1 MNIEQIIDTG
11 NNGGVLYA
19 NPNYSKS
26 KKHPSP
32 KYLKAST
39 PQEIL
44 AHDRSVADD
53 LFERRADTEVN
64 LNRLAPY
71 SDNLKRY
78 NVSTSPTIDD
88 VNQTLADAQSNWSK
102 VGNALAQ
109 SLVSQTILGTVKAV
123 PDLFDSIANGF
134 FTSDG
139 DYQNPISN
147 KLKEWQD
154 YFDQEVAPIY
164 SDPNRNDIYSGALT
178 NLGWWASNVPS
189 VMSSLTL
196 LLPAT
201 GIMKGASAIGKA
213 LKLGARSR
221 SGLKS
226 LFGINKTL
234 DNIERGVEGAQLSG
248 FQSAAARII
257 NSTREGGKLNT
268 FANVGGNA
276 VLQRMMENYQEAQGV
291 YQDVYKTAADKLN
304 NMNAQEYQAFVNKNQ
319 DMLQDV
325 DTSDKDAVAKKI
337 SKASAD
343 EDFKYNFGNL
353 TFDIIQMYG
362 LRGFWK
368 GLKDRGGAYS
378 LNQTLRNNKLAIG
391 KTEEEI
397 KAVADKVSAWTK
409 ARNKVWDRLKNEKL
423 IVAGELSEGI
433 EEAVNYIAQM
443 EGTNLGKVILDE
455 ADADK
460 SPWDDR
466 MKKYL
471 RSGGLADSAFWG
483 VMGGVVF
490 HHLGSAF
497 GKIQATIDEKNKTK
511 KDDKTGE
518 SAPSSFGL
526 SETGE
531 VKARRDNMQSW
542 LNNFNTFFDRAAK
555 IKEGINPFAG
565 PDENADIKGNTTAQE
580 IAKSRAQDELI
591 TDLTLNAAHHGNA
604 GYLREFMKSD
614 EVRDAL
620 VNKGITTKEDAT
632 QTQQEI
638 LNKMNEVTQQ
648 YNNELTRVINIADN
662 YAANR
667 KNDQVIPIE
676 YLQMIATNNVKYGQ
690 DIARQEDKLNLTQ
703 ANINAALQVKEI
715 ADKLGDTSIDD
726 LQRVA
731 AQTILANNLAELYAQ
746 RREIEESAKTDISQ
760 AVALDNINKN
770 IAAVQAQLT
779 PDYLREAIRTG
790 ITAFHDENGV
800 LKFKPNEGA
809 SKELK
814 DIMSLDLTDAEG
826 NEDTSKR
833 ADYFKR
839 LDDYAT
845 KHNII
850 GELSK
855 YSDELSIA
863 EQNKAFEDNRKKAN
877 QVLTDADE
885 FGIPGVVGKNFTDLL
900 VDKAVAEVNRDYL
913 KSKQVKNREDIASE
927 LSFLN
932 QTLDDA
938 RVKVVNQSFD
948 TVKDIAKRNKDNSDT
963 IINAIGAYYNQDFE
977 NYDNFVS
984 VLNDKDKAD
993 LKESLDALH
1002 LSGNLNYR
1010 FGEQIQEMLTKDDL
1024 FEDTKPAATQAQEEE
1039 AEQLNSATPTST
1051 EAPPTVEPL
1060 NPSLSAPQTEQ
1071 TNNLSGSS
1079 VESVTTQGNTQLSNV
1094 GTQQPAAKPSK
1105 IGKLNFT
1112 DNKFVVST
1120 GNETASDDYQL
1131 IPTQNNDEYEVHPT
1145 SNDNIASLT
1154 TNEDLFANANIA
1166 TQDNVSITSYP
1177 IVRLTG
1183 NDFEVVS
1190 QGKLGIEGS
1199 QEEENN
1205 ENTTISSTGGIEEST
1220 PTIVAPTI
1228 PVSTPAEDTTPEVEE
1243 PKIPDF
1249 MGNASDTKVIRDV
1262 ITELKTNPDLDLNS
1276 KAKSILDDYVAK
1288 GYSETE
1294 TKKQIDSAFRR
1305 IRKKQEKLM
1314 NKESTVASVY
1324 FSSFDQEERN
1334 AKSKNGKAVVFD
1346 DSYKQAVSDLLDVYA
1361 KDAELPKI
1369 NGKYYGNLM
1378 NLMDYIKSAYDDYSM
1393 ADFMFNS
1400 LSAYLNTPEGQ
1411 AKFNITDAN
1420 DVSNP
1425 VTFLNN
1431 FHKSQAERDAA
1442 LPNGTV
1448 HQVNMN
1454 LSDFGTN
1461 EYMKESYDEQV
1472 KLKNGD
1478 KLTIERVTTA
1488 KGTSRLG
1495 IKSNGKLVGS
1505 ISIPSSGERG
1515 EYVQK
1520 NDGLIYHVDKS
1531 DGSKDGALKQVLK
1544 DIARSK
1550 TPEHEKLNEI
1560 IHKAAFDKFNAEQ
1573 LVNEFKSNPI
1583 VQDMVKNNMINS
1595 DKNGPEYEVALNGL
1609 AKLWRYNYKVLSE
1622 GGVNKFTGAVVA
1634 NSIDKWFD
1642 ALRESYNETS
1652 KLDNNPNIDIIAS
1665 DVFEG
1670 ELIRSNDGTFKSD
1683 AETSQPIQLAI
1694 AKDTKFEIAAKS
1706 ANGEFIN
1713 GIGSNKFLVNVGR
1726 TYVTVPRNNGTVDI
1740 VNAYPVSWTGGT
1752 YYTKDDKQH
1761 HVETGKDFK
1770 QLQNAIVIQI
1780 KDRLASLNDG
1790 DFAEN
1795 RDNFIDFIDNLLN
1808 INKNPIFL
1816 SKELSVFR
1824 TANILGINFGN
1835 KNNQL
1840 LFYRDKNGD
1849 GIGQII
1855 SKVDGKP
1862 TYISYGSDLSA
1873 ITDRLIKGIESLNFN
1888 INFAVLKSDNNHNIP
1903 LQGIT
1908 SRTTDGKFQI
1918 TIPEYKGKNGINLTY
1933 DSFKDFIQ
1941 QNNLIRVNMAQEN
1954 GSNIRR
1960 TAINKQGANARFSF
1974 QVTNKQESRP
1984 IEDVSNTYTSKADEI
1999 KSIITSDST
2008 DKGFEVASALL
2019 LDDTSKEKLN
2029 SIKSDSSLRKLL
2041 AKDII
2046 FDEEF
2051 MSKEHAQANAVW
2063 SKTKGGKVIVGQRF
2077 LDMINSKK
2085 PGEKGRAI
2093 RTLMHENLHA
2103 YIEDMADNK
2112 RHPNAVVNL
2121 RNRMQDIYDD
2131 FAAAINQDINDLKA
2145 GNIDEI
2151 KQRRHIQDKATLE
2164 KISNWLN
2171 NVNTFTAESYA
2182 TRENPQDALEEFIV
2196 ESLTNVDLM
2205 NYLNQVDA
2213 DGGVIKGN
2221 TIWQKIL
2228 KFIGDL
2234 FGINIRP
2241 NSLRAKQMEA
2251 LGEIFKN
2258 NQEAEIKAEEKEEEV
2273 TQPNTPST
2281 GRIEEV
2287 ETQTVADDTNSIID
2301 GDDVGSANET
2311 FDIKDED
2318 VDADDEYDA
2327 DESTSEEVAFNSF
2340 NSAIESIPMSERAK
2354 FASLV
2359 SSAAISMSCR

>member
-1 MNIEQIIDTG
+1 MNTENVF
-11 NNGGVLYA
+11 NNSGVIVS
-19 NPNYSKS
+19 NPNYNPKT
-26 KKHPSP
+26 KKGRAQQPFFHTLDVSQDITSGAAN
-32 KYLKAST
+32 KFAKNADNAWVMGDTHNYQRYGVT
-39 PQEIL
+39 PNIITNL
-44 AHDRSVADD
+44 DK
-53 LFERRADTEVN
+53 ERTEN
-64 LNRLAPY
+64 
-71 SDNLKRY
+71 
-78 NVSTSPTIDD
+78 
-88 VNQTLADAQSNWSK
+88 QSNWTK
-102 VGNALAQ
+102 AGNALGQA
-109 SLVSQTILGTVKAV
+109 LVSQAILGTIKAV
-123 PDLFDSIANGF
+123 PDLFDAIANGF

-147 KLKEWQD
+147 KIKEWQD

-164 SDPNRNDIYSGALT
+164 SDPEHNDIYSGGLT
-178 NLGWWASNVPS
+178 NFGWWASNVPS

-201 GIMKGASAIGKA
+201 GIMKGAGAIGKA

-248 FQSAAARII
+248 FQSAAAKII

-291 YQDVYKTAADKLN
+291 YQDIYKDATDKLN
-304 NMNAQEYQAFVNKNQ
+304 NMNNQDYQAFVNKNQ
-319 DMLQDV
+319 ELLQDV
-325 DTSDKDAVAKKI
+325 DTSDRNAVARKI

-391 KTEEEI
+391 KTEKEI
-397 KAVADKVSAWTK
+397 KAAADKVSAWTK
-409 ARNKVWDRLKNEKL
+409 ARNKVWDRIKNEKL
-423 IVAGELSEGI
+423 IVTGELSEGL
-433 EEAVNYIAQM
+433 EEGVNYIAQM
-443 EGTNLGKVILDE
+443 EGTNLGKILLDE

-483 VMGGVVF
+483 VMGGIVF
-490 HHLGSAF
+490 HHLGSTF

-542 LNNFNTFFDRAAK
+542 LNTFNIFFDRAAK
-555 IKEGINPFAG
+555 IKEGVNPFAG
-565 PDENADIKGNTTAQE
+565 LNENSDIKGNTTAQK

-604 GYLREFMKSD
+604 GYLREFMKSN

-620 VNKGITTKEDAT
+620 VNKGIATKEDAT

-638 LNKMNEVTQQ
+638 LNKMDEVIQQ

-662 YAANR
+662 YAAHR
-667 KNDQVIPIE
+667 KDDQVIPIE

-703 ANINAALQVKEI
+703 SNINVALQVKEI

-760 AVALDNINKN
+760 AVSLDNINKN
-770 IAAVQAQLT
+770 IAAIQAQLT

-826 NEDTSKR
+826 NEDATKR
-833 ADYFKR
+833 ADYLKR
-839 LDDYAT
+839 LDEYAT

-863 EQNKAFEDNRKKAN
+863 EQNKAFEDNRRKAN

-900 VDKAVAEVNRDYL
+900 VDKAIAEVNRDYL
-913 KSKQVKNREDIASE
+913 RSKQVKNREDIASE

-938 RVKVVNQSFD
+938 RVKVVNKSFD
-948 TVKDIAKRNKDNSDT
+948 TVKDIAKRNKDNRDA
-963 IINAIGAYYNQDFE
+963 IINAVGAYYNQDFE

-984 VLNDKDKAD
+984 ILNDKDKAD

-1010 FGEQIQEMLTKDDL
+1010 FGEQIQEMLAKDDL
-1024 FEDTKPAATQAQEEE
+1024 FEDTKPAATQAQKEE
-1039 AEQLNSATPTST
+1039 AEQLNSATP
-1051 EAPPTVEPL
+1051 APT
-1060 NPSLSAPQTEQ
+1060 
-1071 TNNLSGSS
+1071 
-1079 VESVTTQGNTQLSNV
+1079 
-1094 GTQQPAAKPSK
+1094 AKPSK

-1112 DNKFVVST
+1112 NNKFVAST

-1131 IPTQNNDEYEVHPT
+1131 VPTQNNDEYEVHPT
-1145 SNDNIASLT
+1145 SNDNIATLT
-1154 TNEDLFANANIA
+1154 TSEDLFANANIA
-1166 TQDNVSITSYP
+1166 TQDNVGITSYP
-1177 IVRLTG
+1177 IIRLTG

-1190 QGKLGIEGS
+1190 QGKLGIEDVK
-1199 QEEENN
+1199 EEE
-1205 ENTTISSTGGIEEST
+1205 TLPQTSSTGGLEQTKLLESPEAAEST
-1220 PTIVAPTI
+1220 PEIEETA
-1228 PVSTPAEDTTPEVEE
+1228 PEVEE
-1243 PKIPDF
+1243 PKVPDF

-1262 ITELKTNPDLDLNS
+1262 ITELKTTPDLDLDA

-1305 IRKKQEKLM
+1305 IRKRQEKLM

-1346 DSYKQAVSDLLDVYA
+1346 DSYKKAVSDLLDVYA
-1361 KDAELPKI
+1361 KDAELPQI

-1425 VTFLNN
+1425 VAFLNN

-1454 LSDFGTN
+1454 LSDFGTD
-1461 EYMKESYDEQV
+1461 EDMKESYAEQV

-1478 KLTIERVTTA
+1478 KLTIERVTTS

-1505 ISIPSSGERG
+1505 ISIPSTGERG

-1520 NDGLIYHVDKS
+1520 NDGLIYHIDKA

-1544 DIARSK
+1544 NIARSK
-1550 TPEHEKLNEI
+1550 TPEYEKLNEI
-1560 IHKAAFDKFNAEQ
+1560 IHKVAFDNFNAEQ

-1583 VQDMVKNNMINS
+1583 VQDMVKNHMINF

-1609 AKLWRYNYKVLSE
+1609 AKLWRYNYKVLTE
-1622 GGVNKFTGAVVA
+1622 GRVNKFTGAVVA

-1642 ALRESYNETS
+1642 TLRESYNETS
-1652 KLDNNPNIDIIAS
+1652 KLDNNPNIDIVAS

-1683 AETSQPIQLAI
+1683 AETSLPIQLAI

-1706 ANGEFIN
+1706 TTGEFIN
-1713 GIGSNKFLVNVGR
+1713 GIGSNKFLVSVGR
-1726 TYVTVPRNNGTVDI
+1726 TYITVPRSNGTVDI
-1740 VNAYPVSWTGGT
+1740 VNAYPVSWTGAT
-1752 YYTKDDKQH
+1752 YYTKDDKQQ

-1770 QLQNAIVIQI
+1770 QLQNAIVTQI
-1780 KDRLASLNDG
+1780 KDRLAFLNDG

-1824 TANILGINFGN
+1824 TANVLGINFGN
-1835 KNNQL
+1835 NNNQL

-1849 GIGQII
+1849 GVGQII
-1855 SKVDGKP
+1855 NKVDGKP
-1862 TYISYGSDLSA
+1862 NYISYNSDLSA
-1873 ITDRLIKGIESLNFN
+1873 VSDRLIEGIKTLNFN

-1918 TIPEYKGKNGINLTY
+1918 TIPEYKGKNGVNLTY

-1941 QNNLIRVNMAQEN
+1941 QNNLLRVNMAQEK

-1984 IEDVSNTYTSKADEI
+1984 VEDIGDSYVSKADEI
-1999 KSIITSDST
+1999 KSIVTSDST

-2063 SKTKGGKVIVGQRF
+2063 SKTKGGKVVIGQKF

-2093 RTLMHENLHA
+2093 RTLMHENLHG
-2103 YIEDMADNK
+2103 YIEDMANDK
-2112 RHPNAVVNL
+2112 RHPNAVANL

-2151 KQRRHIQDKATLE
+2151 KRRRHIQDKATLE
-2164 KISNWLN
+2164 KISEWLN

-2205 NYLNQVDA
+2205 NYLNQVDV

-2234 FGINIRP
+2234 FDINIRP

-2258 NQEAEIKAEEKEEEV
+2258 NQEAEVKAEEKEEV
-2273 TQPNTPST
+2273 TQPTTSST
-2281 GRIEEV
+2281 GGIEEV
-2287 ETQTVADDTNSIID
+2287 ETETVADNTNSVID
-2301 GDDVGSANET
+2301 SDDVGSANEV
-2311 FDIKDED
+2311 FDINDEN

-2327 DESTSEEVAFNSF
+2327 DDESTSEEVAFNSF
-2340 NSAIESIPMSERAK
+2340 NSAIESLPMSERAK

-2359 SSAAISMSCR
+2359 SSAAISMSCK

>member
-1 MNIEQIIDTG
+1 MDTTQITSK
-11 NNGGVLYA
+11 GGYEEL
-19 NPNYSKS
+19 NPLWSKS
-26 KKHPSP
+26 KKNNQP
-32 KYLKAST
+32 KTILTTNPQKGGLVYSFYNANPDNFVFDNANKYINYGIT
-39 PQEIL
+39 PNKVTPNLDKEL
-44 AHDRSVADD
+44 A
-53 LFERRADTEVN
+53 E
-64 LNRLAPY
+64 
-71 SDNLKRY
+71 
-78 NVSTSPTIDD
+78 
-88 VNQTLADAQSNWSK
+88 AQSNFAKTFNSL
-102 VGNALAQ
+102 GQA
-109 SLVSQTILGTVKAV
+109 LVSQAILGTIKAV
-123 PDLFDSIANGF
+123 PDLFDAIANGF

-147 KLKEWQD
+147 KIKEWQD

-164 SDPNRNDIYSGALT
+164 SDPEHNDIYSGGLT
-178 NLGWWASNVPS
+178 NFGWWASNVPS

-201 GIMKGASAIGKA
+201 GIMKGAGAIGKA

-234 DNIERGVEGAQLSG
+234 DNIERGVEGAQLSS
-248 FQSAAARII
+248 FQSAAAKII

-291 YQDVYKTAADKLN
+291 YQDIYKDATDKLN
-304 NMNAQEYQAFVNKNQ
+304 SMNNQDYQAFVNKNKEL
-319 DMLQDV
+319 LQDV
-325 DTSDKDAVAKKI
+325 DTSDRNAVARKI

-397 KAVADKVSAWTK
+397 KAAADKVSAWTK

-423 IVAGELSEGI
+423 IVAGELSEGL
-433 EEAVNYIAQM
+433 EEGVNYIAQM
-443 EGTNLGKVILDE
+443 EGTNLGKVLLDE

-490 HHLGSAF
+490 HHLGSTF

-531 VKARRDNMQSW
+531 IKARRDNMQSW
-542 LNNFNTFFDRAAK
+542 LNTFNTFFDRAAK
-555 IKEGINPFAG
+555 IKEGVNPFAG
-565 PDENADIKGNTTAQE
+565 LNENSDIKGNTTAQE

-604 GYLREFMKSD
+604 GYLREFMKSN

-620 VNKGITTKEDAT
+620 VNKGIATKEDAT

-638 LNKMNEVTQQ
+638 LNKMDEVTQQ

-662 YAANR
+662 YAAHR
-667 KNDQVIPIE
+667 KDDQVIPIE

-703 ANINAALQVKEI
+703 SNINVALQVKEI

-779 PDYLREAIRTG
+779 PAYLREAIRTG

-814 DIMSLDLTDAEG
+814 DIMSLNLTDAEG
-826 NEDTSKR
+826 NEDATKR

-839 LDDYAT
+839 LDEYAT

-863 EQNKAFEDNRKKAN
+863 EQNKAFEDNRRKAN
-877 QVLTDADE
+877 QVLTAADE

-900 VDKAVAEVNRDYL
+900 VDKAIAEVNRDYL
-913 KSKQVKNREDIASE
+913 RSKQVKNREDIASE

-948 TVKDIAKRNKDNSDT
+948 TVKDIAKRNKDNRDA
-963 IINAIGAYYNQDFE
+963 IINAVGAYYNQDFE

-984 VLNDKDKAD
+984 VLNDKDKAN

-1010 FGEQIQEMLTKDDL
+1010 FGEQIQEMLAKDDL

-1039 AEQLNSATPTST
+1039 AEQLNSTTPTST
-1051 EAPPTVEPL
+1051 ETSPTVEPI
-1060 NPSLSAPQTEQ
+1060 NSSLSAPQIGQ
-1071 TNNLSGSS
+1071 TNNSSGSS
-1079 VESVTTQGNTQLSNV
+1079 LESVTAQGNTQLSNV
-1094 GTQQPAAKPSK
+1094 GTQQSAVKPSK

-1112 DNKFVVST
+1112 NNKFVAST

-1131 IPTQNNDEYEVHPT
+1131 IPTQNNDEYEVHST
-1145 SNDNIASLT
+1145 SNDTIATLT

-1166 TQDNVSITSYP
+1166 TQDNVGITSYP

-1190 QGKLGIEGS
+1190 QGKLGIEDVK
-1199 QEEENN
+1199 EEE
-1205 ENTTISSTGGIEEST
+1205 TSQQTSSTGGLEQTKLLESPAASEPT
-1220 PTIVAPTI
+1220 PEV
-1228 PVSTPAEDTTPEVEE
+1228 EKTTPEVEE
-1243 PKIPDF
+1243 PKVPDF
-1249 MGNASDTKVIRDV
+1249 IGNASDTKVIRDV
-1262 ITELKTNPDLDLNS
+1262 ITELKTTPDLDLDA

-1305 IRKKQEKLM
+1305 IRKRQEKRM

-1334 AKSKNGKAVVFD
+1334 AKSKNGKAVIFD
-1346 DSYKQAVSDLLDVYA
+1346 DSYKKAVSDLLDVYA
-1361 KDAELPKI
+1361 KDAELPQI

-1425 VTFLNN
+1425 VAFLNN

-1454 LSDFGTN
+1454 LSDFGTD
-1461 EYMKESYDEQV
+1461 EDMKESYAEQL

-1478 KLTIERVTTA
+1478 KLTIERVTTS

-1505 ISIPSSGERG
+1505 ISIPSIGERG

-1520 NDGLIYHVDKS
+1520 NDGLIYHIDKA

-1573 LVNEFKSNPI
+1573 LVNEFKSNSI

-1595 DKNGPEYEVALNGL
+1595 DENGPEYEVALNGL
-1609 AKLWRYNYKVLSE
+1609 AKLWRYNYKVLTE
-1622 GGVNKFTGAVVA
+1622 GRVNKFTGAIVA

-1642 ALRESYNETS
+1642 TLRESYNETS
-1652 KLDNNPNIDIIAS
+1652 KLDNNPNIDIVAS

-1683 AETSQPIQLAI
+1683 AETALPIQLAI

-1706 ANGEFIN
+1706 TTGEFIN

-1726 TYVTVPRNNGTVDI
+1726 TYITVPRSNGTVDI
-1740 VNAYPVSWTGGT
+1740 VNAYPVSWTGAT
-1752 YYTKDDKQH
+1752 YYTKDDKQQ

-1770 QLQNAIVIQI
+1770 QLQNAIITQI

-1816 SKELSVFR
+1816 SKEVSVFR

-1840 LFYRDKNGD
+1840 LFYRDKNSD

-1855 SKVDGKP
+1855 NKVDGKP
-1862 TYISYGSDLSA
+1862 NYISYNNDLSA
-1873 ITDRLIKGIESLNFN
+1873 ITDRLIEGIKSLNFN

-1908 SRTTDGKFQI
+1908 SRTTDGKFKI
-1918 TIPEYKGKNGINLTY
+1918 TIPEYKGKNGVNLTY

-1941 QNNLIRVNMAQEN
+1941 QNNLLRVNMAQEN
-1954 GSNIRR
+1954 GSNIRK

-1984 IEDVSNTYTSKADEI
+1984 VEDVGNSYISKADEI
-1999 KSIITSDST
+1999 KSIVTSDST

-2029 SIKSDSSLRKLL
+2029 SIKSDSPLRKLL

-2051 MSKEHAQANAVW
+2051 MSKHHAQANAVW
-2063 SKTKGGKVIVGQRF
+2063 SKTKGGKVVIGQIF

-2103 YIEDMADNK
+2103 YIEEMADDK
-2112 RHPNAVVNL
+2112 RHPNAVANL

-2131 FAAAINQDINDLKA
+2131 FATAINQDINDLKA

-2164 KISNWLN
+2164 KISEWLN

-2258 NQEAEIKAEEKEEEV
+2258 NQEAEVKAEEKEEV
-2273 TQPNTPST
+2273 TQPTTSST

-2287 ETQTVADDTNSIID
+2287 ETETVADNTNSVID
-2301 GDDVGSANET
+2301 SDDVGSINEV

-2318 VDADDEYDA
+2318 ADADDEYDA

-2340 NSAIESIPMSERAK
+2340 NSAIESLPMSERAK

-2359 SSAAISMSCR
+2359 SSAAISMSCK

>member
-1 MNIEQIIDTG
+1 MNTESVF
-11 NNGGVLYA
+11 NNSGVIVS
-19 NPNYSKS
+19 NPNYNPKT
-26 KKHPSP
+26 KKGRAQQPFFHTLDVSQDVTSGAANEFA
-32 KYLKAST
+32 KNVGST
-39 PQEIL
+39 WVMGDTHSYQRYGVTPNPITNL
-44 AHDRSVADD
+44 DK
-53 LFERRADTEVN
+53 ERAEN
-64 LNRLAPY
+64 
-71 SDNLKRY
+71 
-78 NVSTSPTIDD
+78 
-88 VNQTLADAQSNWSK
+88 QSNWAKAGS
-102 VGNALAQ
+102 ALGQA
-109 SLVSQTILGTVKAV
+109 LVSQAILGTVKAV
-123 PDLFDSIANGF
+123 PDLFDAIANGF

-147 KLKEWQD
+147 KIKEWQD
-154 YFDQEVAPIY
+154 YFDQEVAQIY
-164 SDPNRNDIYSGALT
+164 SDPTRNDIYSGGLT
-178 NLGWWASNVPS
+178 NFGWWASNFPS

-201 GIMKGASAIGKA
+201 SIMKGVGVIGKA

-248 FQSAAARII
+248 FQSAAAKII

-291 YQDVYKTAADKLN
+291 YQDVYKDATDKLN
-304 NMNAQEYQAFVNKNQ
+304 NMNNQDYQAFVNKNQ
-319 DMLQDV
+319 ELLQDV
-325 DTSDKDAVAKKI
+325 DTSDRDAVARKI

-368 GLKDRGGAYS
+368 GLKDRGGAYT

-397 KAVADKVSAWTK
+397 KAAADKVSAWTK

-423 IVAGELSEGI
+423 IVAGELSEGA

-443 EGTNLGKVILDE
+443 EGTNLGKVLLDE

-490 HHLGSAF
+490 HHLGSTF

-518 SAPSSFGL
+518 STPSSFGL

-531 VKARRDNMQSW
+531 VKARRDNMKSW

-555 IKEGINPFAG
+555 IKEGVNPFAG

-604 GYLREFMKSD
+604 GYLRDFMKSN

-620 VNKGITTKEDAT
+620 VNKGITTKEDAA

-662 YAANR
+662 YAAHR
-667 KNDQVIPIE
+667 KDDQVIPIE

-703 ANINAALQVKEI
+703 SNINVALQVKEI

-746 RREIEESAKTDISQ
+746 RREIEDSAKTDISQ

-790 ITAFHDENGV
+790 ITAFHDKNGV

-814 DIMSLDLTDAEG
+814 DIMSLNLNDAEG
-826 NEDTSKR
+826 NEDASKR
-833 ADYFKR
+833 AEYFKR
-839 LDDYAT
+839 LDEYAT

-863 EQNKAFEDNRKKAN
+863 EQNKAFEDNRRKAN
-877 QVLTDADE
+877 QVLTAADE

-900 VDKAVAEVNRDYL
+900 VNKAIAEVNRDYL
-913 KSKQVKNREDIASE
+913 RSKQVKNREDIASE

-948 TVKDIAKRNKDNSDT
+948 TVKDIAKRNKDNRYA
-963 IINAIGAYYNQDFE
+963 IINAVGAYYNQDFE

-984 VLNDKDKAD
+984 VLNDKDKSD

-1010 FGEQIQEMLTKDDL
+1010 FGEQIQEMLAKDDL
-1024 FEDTKPAATQAQEEE
+1024 FESTKPAATQAQEKE
-1039 AEQLNSATPTST
+1039 AEQLNAATPNSP
-1051 EAPPTVEPL
+1051 EPSSAAEPL
-1060 NPSLSAPQTEQ
+1060 NSSLSAPQTGQ
-1071 TNNLSGSS
+1071 TTNLSGSS

-1094 GTQQPAAKPSK
+1094 GTQRTAVKPNK
-1105 IGKLNFT
+1105 IGKLDFT
-1112 DNKFVVST
+1112 NNKFVATT

-1131 IPTQNNDEYEVHPT
+1131 IPTQNNDEYEVRPT
-1145 SNDNIASLT
+1145 SNDNIANLT

-1166 TQDNVSITSYP
+1166 TQDNVGITSYP
-1177 IVRLTG
+1177 IVRLTS

-1190 QGKLGIEGS
+1190 QGKLGIKES
-1199 QEEENN
+1199 QEEESN
-1205 ENTTISSTGGIEEST
+1205 EKATIPSTGGIEGTT
-1220 PTIVAPTI
+1220 PTIVAPT
-1228 PVSTPAEDTTPEVEE
+1228 VSTPAPVEDTIPAEDTAPEVEE

-1249 MGNASDTKVIRDV
+1249 MGNASDTKIIRDV
-1262 ITELKTNPDLDLNS
+1262 IAELKTNPDLDLDS

-1346 DSYKQAVSDLLDVYA
+1346 DSYKKAVSDLLDVYA

-1425 VTFLNN
+1425 VAFLNN

-1442 LPNGTV
+1442 LPDGTV
-1448 HQVNMN
+1448 HRVNMN
-1454 LSDFGTN
+1454 LSDFGTD

-1478 KLTIERVTTA
+1478 KLTIERVTTS

-1505 ISIPSSGERG
+1505 ISVPSIGERG

-1583 VQDMVKNNMINS
+1583 VQDMVRNNMINS
-1595 DKNGPEYEVALNGL
+1595 DETGPEYEVALNGL
-1609 AKLWRYNYKVLSE
+1609 AKLWRYNYKVLTE
-1622 GGVNKFTGAVVA
+1622 GGVNKYTGAVVA

-1652 KLDNNPNIDIIAS
+1652 KLDNNPNIDIVAS

-1670 ELIRSNDGTFKSD
+1670 ELIRSNDGTLKSD

-1706 ANGEFIN
+1706 TTGEFIN

-1726 TYVTVPRNNGTVDI
+1726 TYVTVPRSNGTVDI
-1740 VNAYPVSWTGGT
+1740 VNAYPVSWKGAT
-1752 YYTKDDKQH
+1752 YYTKDNKQQH
-1761 HVETGKDFK
+1761 IETGKDFK
-1770 QLQNAIVIQI
+1770 QLQSAIVTQI
-1780 KDRLASLNDG
+1780 KDRLASLSDG

-1808 INKNPIFL
+1808 VNKNPIFL

-1824 TANILGINFGN
+1824 TANVLGINFGN
-1835 KNNQL
+1835 NNNQL

-1855 SKVDGKP
+1855 NKVNGKP
-1862 TYISYGSDLSA
+1862 TYISYNSDLSA

-1888 INFAVLKSDNNHNIP
+1888 INFAVLKSDNNHNVP

-1908 SRTTDGKFQI
+1908 SRTNDGKFQI
-1918 TIPEYKGKNGINLTY
+1918 TIPEYKGKNGVNLTY
-1933 DSFKDFIQ
+1933 NSFKDFVQ
-1941 QNNLIRVNMAQEN
+1941 QNNLLRVNMAQEN

-1984 IEDVSNTYTSKADEI
+1984 VKDVSDTYTSKADEV

-2063 SKTKGGKVIVGQRF
+2063 SKTKGGKVVIGQKF

-2112 RHPNAVVNL
+2112 RHPNAVANL

-2131 FAAAINQDINDLKA
+2131 FAAAINQDITDLKA

-2164 KISNWLN
+2164 KISEWLN

-2241 NSLRAKQMEA
+2241 NSLRAKQMEV

-2258 NQEAEIKAEEKEEEV
+2258 NQEAEVKAEEKEEEEV
-2273 TQPNTPST
+2273 TQPTTSST

-2287 ETQTVADDTNSIID
+2287 EEQTVADDTNSIID
-2301 GDDVGSANET
+2301 SDDVGSANET
-2311 FDIKDED
+2311 FDVKDDD

-2327 DESTSEEVAFNSF
+2327 DDESTSEEVAFNSF
-2340 NSAIESIPMSERAK
+2340 NSAIESLPMSERAK

-2359 SSAAISMSCR
+2359 SSAAISMSCK

>member
-1 MNIEQIIDTG
+1 MDTTQITSK
-11 NNGGVLYA
+11 GGYEEL
-19 NPNYSKS
+19 NPLWSKS
-26 KKHPSP
+26 KKNNQPKSILTTNPQKGGLVDSFYNANPSNFVFDNAN
-32 KYLKAST
+32 KYINYGIT
-39 PQEIL
+39 PNKVAPNLDKEL
-44 AHDRSVADD
+44 A
-53 LFERRADTEVN
+53 E
-64 LNRLAPY
+64 
-71 SDNLKRY
+71 
-78 NVSTSPTIDD
+78 
-88 VNQTLADAQSNWSK
+88 AQSNFAKTFNSL
-102 VGNALAQ
+102 GQA
-109 SLVSQTILGTVKAV
+109 LVSETILGTIKAV
-123 PDLFDSIANGF
+123 PDLFDAVTNGIF
-134 FTSDG
+134 QSDG

-147 KLKEWQD
+147 KLQEWQD
-154 YFDQEVAPIY
+154 YFRNEVAPIY
-164 SDPNRNDIYSGALT
+164 SDPEHNDIYSGGLT
-178 NLGWWASNVPS
+178 NFGWWASNVPS

-201 GIMKGASAIGKA
+201 GIMKGAGAIGKA

-248 FQSAAARII
+248 FQSAAAKII

-291 YQDVYKTAADKLN
+291 YQDIYKDATDKLN
-304 NMNAQEYQAFVNKNQ
+304 RMNNQDYQAFVNKNQ
-319 DMLQDV
+319 ELLQDV
-325 DTSDKDAVAKKI
+325 DTSDRDAVARKI

-397 KAVADKVSAWTK
+397 KAAADKVSTWTK
-409 ARNKVWDRLKNEKL
+409 ARNKVWDRIKNEKL
-423 IVAGELSEGI
+423 IVAGELSEGA

-443 EGTNLGKVILDE
+443 EGTNLGKVLLDE

-490 HHLGSAF
+490 HHLGSTF

-518 SAPSSFGL
+518 STPSSFGL

-542 LNNFNTFFDRAAK
+542 LNTFNTFFDRAAK
-555 IKEGINPFAG
+555 IKEGINPFASLN
-565 PDENADIKGNTTAQE
+565 EKADIKGNTTAQE

-604 GYLREFMKSD
+604 GYLREFMKSN

-620 VNKGITTKEDAT
+620 VNKGIATKEDAT

-638 LNKMNEVTQQ
+638 LNKMDEVTQQ

-662 YAANR
+662 YAAHR
-667 KNDQVIPIE
+667 KDDQVIPIE

-703 ANINAALQVKEI
+703 SNINVALQVKEI

-760 AVALDNINKN
+760 TVALDNINKN
-770 IAAVQAQLT
+770 ITAVQAQLT

-790 ITAFHDENGV
+790 ITAFHDKKGV

-826 NEDTSKR
+826 NEDASKR

-839 LDDYAT
+839 LDAYAT

-863 EQNKAFEDNRKKAN
+863 EQNKAFEDNRRKAN
-877 QVLTDADE
+877 QVLTAADE

-900 VDKAVAEVNRDYL
+900 VDKAIAEVNRDYL
-913 KSKQVKNREDIASE
+913 RSKQVKNREDIASE

-938 RVKVVNQSFD
+938 RVKIVNQSFN
-948 TVKDIAKRNKDNSDT
+948 TVKDIAKRNKDNRYV
-963 IINAIGAYYNQDFE
+963 IINAVGAYYNQDFE

-1010 FGEQIQEMLTKDDL
+1010 FGEKIQEMLDKDDL

-1051 EAPPTVEPL
+1051 EASPIVEPL
-1060 NPSLSAPQTEQ
+1060 NSSLSAPQTEE

-1079 VESVTTQGNTQLSNV
+1079 VESVTAQGNTQLSNV
-1094 GTQQPAAKPSK
+1094 GTQHPAAKPSK

-1112 DNKFVVST
+1112 NNKFVAST

-1131 IPTQNNDEYEVHPT
+1131 VPTQNNDEYEVHPT

-1166 TQDNVSITSYP
+1166 TQDNVGITSYP

-1190 QGKLGIEGS
+1190 QGKLGIEDIK
-1199 QEEENN
+1199 EEE
-1205 ENTTISSTGGIEEST
+1205 TSQQTPSTGGLEETKLLES
-1220 PTIVAPTI
+1220 
-1228 PVSTPAEDTTPEVEE
+1228 PAEAKPTPEVEETTPEVEE
-1243 PKIPDF
+1243 PKVPDF
-1249 MGNASDTKVIRDV
+1249 MSNASDTKVIRDV
-1262 ITELKTNPDLDLNS
+1262 ITELKTTPDLDLDA

-1305 IRKKQEKLM
+1305 IRKRQEKLM

-1334 AKSKNGKAVVFD
+1334 AKSKNGKAIVFD
-1346 DSYKQAVSDLLDVYA
+1346 DSYKKAVSDLLDVYA
-1361 KDAELPKI
+1361 KDAELPQI

-1425 VTFLNN
+1425 VAFLNN

-1454 LSDFGTN
+1454 LSDFGTD
-1461 EYMKESYDEQV
+1461 EDMKESYVEQV

-1478 KLTIERVTTA
+1478 KLTIERVTTS

-1505 ISIPSSGERG
+1505 ISVPSIGERG
-1515 EYVQK
+1515 EYIQK
-1520 NDGLIYHVDKS
+1520 NDGLIYHIDKA

-1560 IHKAAFDKFNAEQ
+1560 IHKAAFDRFNAEQ
-1573 LVNEFKSNPI
+1573 LVTEFKNNPI

-1595 DKNGPEYEVALNGL
+1595 DETGPEYEVVLNGL
-1609 AKLWRYNYKVLSE
+1609 AKLWRYNYKVLTE
-1622 GGVNKFTGAVVA
+1622 GGVNKFTGAVIA

-1642 ALRESYNETS
+1642 TLRESYNETS
-1652 KLDNNPNIDIIAS
+1652 KLDNNPNIDIVAS

-1706 ANGEFIN
+1706 TTGEFIN
-1713 GIGSNKFLVNVGR
+1713 GIGSNKFLVSVGR
-1726 TYVTVPRNNGTVDI
+1726 TYVTVSRSNGTVDI
-1740 VNAYPVSWTGGT
+1740 VNAYPVSWTGAT
-1752 YYTKDDKQH
+1752 YYTKDGKQQ
-1761 HVETGKDFK
+1761 HVETGKNFK
-1770 QLQNAIVIQI
+1770 QLQNAIITQI

-1824 TANILGINFGN
+1824 TANALGINFGN

-1849 GIGQII
+1849 GVGQII
-1855 SKVDGKP
+1855 NKVDGKP
-1862 TYISYGSDLSA
+1862 NYISYNSDLSA
-1873 ITDRLIKGIESLNFN
+1873 VSDRLIEGIKSLNFN
-1888 INFAVLKSDNNHNIP
+1888 INFAVLKSDNNHKIP

-1918 TIPEYKGKNGINLTY
+1918 TIPEYKGKNGVNLIY

-1941 QNNLIRVNMAQEN
+1941 QNNLLRVNMAQEN

-1984 IEDVSNTYTSKADEI
+1984 VEDVSDSYISKADKI
-1999 KSIITSDST
+1999 KSIVTSDST

-2051 MSKEHAQANAVW
+2051 MSKEHSQANAVW
-2063 SKTKGGKVIVGQRF
+2063 SKTKGNKVVVGQKF
-2077 LDMINSKK
+2077 LDMINSKE

-2093 RTLMHENLHA
+2093 RTLMHENLHG
-2103 YIEDMADNK
+2103 YIEDMANNK
-2112 RHPNAVVNL
+2112 RHPNAVANL

-2151 KQRRHIQDKATLE
+2151 KQRRHIQDKASLE
-2164 KISNWLN
+2164 RISEWLN

-2182 TRENPQDALEEFIV
+2182 TRENPQDALEEFII

-2241 NSLRAKQMEA
+2241 NSLRAKQMET

-2258 NQEAEIKAEEKEEEV
+2258 NQEAEVKAEEKEEV
-2273 TQPNTPST
+2273 TQPTTSST

-2287 ETQTVADDTNSIID
+2287 ETETIADNTNSVID
-2301 GDDVGSANET
+2301 SDDVGRANEV
-2311 FDIKDED
+2311 FDIKDEN
-2318 VDADDEYDA
+2318 VDDDDEYD

-2340 NSAIESIPMSERAK
+2340 NSAIESLPMSERAK

-2359 SSAAISMSCR
+2359 SSAAISMSCK

>member
-1 MNIEQIIDTG
+1 MNTENVF
-11 NNGGVLYA
+11 NNSGVIVS
-19 NPNYSKS
+19 NPNYNSKT
-26 KKHPSP
+26 KKG
-32 KYLKAST
+32 
-39 PQEIL
+39 
-44 AHDRSVADD
+44 
-53 LFERRADTEVN
+53 RAQQPFFHV
-64 LNRLAPY
+64 L
-71 SDNLKRY
+71 
-78 NVSTSPTIDD
+78 D
-88 VNQTLADAQSNWSK
+88 VNQDITSGAANEFAKNADNVWVMDDTHNYQRYGVTPNIITNLDKERAENQSNWTK
-102 VGNALAQ
+102 AGNALGQ
-109 SLVSQTILGTVKAV
+109 TLVSQAILGTIKAV
-123 PDLFDSIANGF
+123 PDLFDAIANGF

-147 KLKEWQD
+147 KIKEWQD

-164 SDPNRNDIYSGALT
+164 SDPEHNDIYSGGLT
-178 NLGWWASNVPS
+178 NFGWWASNVPS

-201 GIMKGASAIGKA
+201 GIMKGAGAIGKA

-248 FQSAAARII
+248 FQSAAAKII

-291 YQDVYKTAADKLN
+291 YQDVYKDATNKLN
-304 NMNAQEYQAFVNKNQ
+304 HMNNQDYQAFVNKNQ
-319 DMLQDV
+319 ELLQDV
-325 DTSDKDAVAKKI
+325 DTSDRNAVARKI

-368 GLKDRGGAYS
+368 GLKDRSGAYS
-378 LNQTLRNNKLAIG
+378 LNQTLRNNELAIG

-397 KAVADKVSAWTK
+397 KAAADKISAWTK

-423 IVAGELSEGI
+423 IVAGELSEGA

-443 EGTNLGKVILDE
+443 EGTNLGKVLLDE

-490 HHLGSAF
+490 HHLGSTF

-518 SAPSSFGL
+518 STPTSFGL

-531 VKARRDNMQSW
+531 IKARRDNMQSW
-542 LNNFNTFFDRAAK
+542 LNTFNTFFDRAAK
-555 IKEGINPFAG
+555 IKEGVNPFAG
-565 PDENADIKGNTTAQE
+565 INEKADIKGNTTAQE

-604 GYLREFMKSD
+604 GYLREFMKSN

-620 VNKGITTKEDAT
+620 VNKGVTTKEDAT

-638 LNKMNEVTQQ
+638 LNKMDEVTQQ

-662 YAANR
+662 YAAHR
-667 KNDQVIPIE
+667 KDDQVIPIE

-703 ANINAALQVKEI
+703 SNINVALQVKEI
-715 ADKLGDTSIDD
+715 ANKLGDTSIDD

-746 RREIEESAKTDISQ
+746 RREGEESAKTDISQ
-760 AVALDNINKN
+760 AVTLDNINKN

-790 ITAFHDENGV
+790 ITAFHDEEGV

-814 DIMSLDLTDAEG
+814 DIMSLDLSDAEG
-826 NEDTSKR
+826 NEDATKR

-839 LDDYAT
+839 LDEYAT

-850 GELSK
+850 GEFSK

-863 EQNKAFEDNRKKAN
+863 EQNKAFEDNRRKAN
-877 QVLTDADE
+877 QILNDADE

-900 VDKAVAEVNRDYL
+900 VDKAIAEVNIDYL

-948 TVKDIAKRNKDNSDT
+948 TVKDIAKRNKDNRDA
-963 IINAIGAYYNQDFE
+963 IINAVGAYYNQDFE

-984 VLNDKDKAD
+984 VLNDKDKAN

-1010 FGEQIQEMLTKDDL
+1010 FGEQIQEMLAKDDL

-1039 AEQLNSATPTST
+1039 AEQLNSATPTPT
-1051 EAPPTVEPL
+1051 EASPTVEPL
-1060 NPSLSAPQTEQ
+1060 NPSLSAPQIEQ
-1071 TNNLSGSS
+1071 TDDSS
-1079 VESVTTQGNTQLSNV
+1079 SSPIESVTAQGNTQLSNV
-1094 GTQQPAAKPSK
+1094 GTQPSVVKPSK

-1112 DNKFVVST
+1112 NNKFVAST

-1145 SNDNIASLT
+1145 SNDNIANLT

-1166 TQDNVSITSYP
+1166 TQDNVGITSYP
-1177 IVRLTG
+1177 IIRLTD

-1190 QGKLGIEGS
+1190 QGKLGIKDTKEESSS
-1199 QEEENN
+1199 Q
-1205 ENTTISSTGGIEEST
+1205 TSFTGGLEQTEPVESSVVTEPTTNAKETAPEAEET
-1220 PTIVAPTI
+1220 A
-1228 PVSTPAEDTTPEVEE
+1228 PEVEE
-1243 PKIPDF
+1243 PKVPDF

-1262 ITELKTNPDLDLNS
+1262 ITELKTTPDLDLDA

-1305 IRKKQEKLM
+1305 IRKRQEKLM

-1346 DSYKQAVSDLLDVYA
+1346 DSYKKAVSDLLDVYA

-1425 VTFLNN
+1425 VAFLNN

-1461 EYMKESYDEQV
+1461 EDMKENYAEQV

-1478 KLTIERVTTA
+1478 KLTIERVTTS

-1505 ISIPSSGERG
+1505 ISIPSIGDRG
-1515 EYVQK
+1515 EYIQK
-1520 NDGLIYHVDKS
+1520 NDGIIYHIDKA

-1544 DIARSK
+1544 DIARNK
-1550 TPEHEKLNEI
+1550 TSEHEKLNEI
-1560 IHKAAFDKFNAEQ
+1560 IHKAAFDKFNVEQ

-1595 DKNGPEYEVALNGL
+1595 DKTGPEYEVALNGL
-1609 AKLWRYNYKVLSE
+1609 AKLWRYNYKVLTE

-1652 KLDNNPNIDIIAS
+1652 KLDNNPNIDIVAS

-1670 ELIRSNDGTFKSD
+1670 ELIRSNDGTLKND

-1706 ANGEFIN
+1706 TTGEFIN

-1726 TYVTVPRNNGTVDI
+1726 TYVTVPRSNSTVDI
-1740 VNAYPVSWTGGT
+1740 VNAYPVSWIGAT
-1752 YYTKDDKQH
+1752 YYTKDGKQQ
-1761 HVETGKDFK
+1761 HVDTGKDFK
-1770 QLQNAIVIQI
+1770 QLQNAIVTQI

-1790 DFAEN
+1790 DFTEN

-1824 TANILGINFGN
+1824 TANVLGINFGN

-1849 GIGQII
+1849 GVGQII
-1855 SKVDGKP
+1855 NKVDGKP
-1862 TYISYGSDLSA
+1862 NYISYNSDLSA
-1873 ITDRLIKGIESLNFN
+1873 ITDRLIEGIKSLNFN

-1918 TIPEYKGKNGINLTY
+1918 TIPEYKGKNGVNLTY

-1941 QNNLIRVNMAQEN
+1941 QNNLLRVNMAQEN

-1974 QVTNKQESRP
+1974 QVINKQESRP
-1984 IEDVSNTYTSKADEI
+1984 VKDVNDTYTSKSDEV

-2019 LDDTSKEKLN
+2019 LDNTSKEKLN
-2029 SIKSDSSLRKLL
+2029 SIKNDSSLRKLL
-2041 AKDII
+2041 AKNII

-2051 MSKEHAQANAVW
+2051 MSKEHPQANAVW
-2063 SKTKGGKVIVGQRF
+2063 SKTKGGKVVVGQKF
-2077 LDMINSKK
+2077 LDMIDSKK

-2093 RTLMHENLHA
+2093 RTLMHENLHG
-2103 YIEDMADNK
+2103 YIEDMANDK
-2112 RHPNAVVNL
+2112 FHPNAVANL

-2131 FAAAINQDINDLKA
+2131 FATAINQDINDLKA
-2145 GNIDEI
+2145 GNIDDI
-2151 KQRRHIQDKATLE
+2151 KQRRHIQNKATLE
-2164 KISNWLN
+2164 KISDWLN

-2213 DGGVIKGN
+2213 DGGVIEGN

-2258 NQEAEIKAEEKEEEV
+2258 NQEAEVKAEEKEEEV
-2273 TQPNTPST
+2273 TQTNIPST
-2281 GRIEEV
+2281 GGIEEV
-2287 ETQTVADDTNSIID
+2287 EAQTVVDDTNSIID
-2301 GDDVGSANET
+2301 SDDVGTANET

-2318 VDADDEYDA
+2318 ADADDEYDA

-2340 NSAIESIPMSERAK
+2340 NSAIESLPMSERAK

>member
-1 MNIEQIIDTG
+1 MDTTQITSK
-11 NNGGVLYA
+11 GGYEEL
-19 NPNYSKS
+19 NPLWSKS
-26 KKHPSP
+26 KKNNQPKTILTTNPQKGGLVDSFYNANPSNFVFDNAN
-32 KYLKAST
+32 KYINYGIT
-39 PQEIL
+39 PNKVAPNLDKEL
-44 AHDRSVADD
+44 A
-53 LFERRADTEVN
+53 E
-64 LNRLAPY
+64 
-71 SDNLKRY
+71 
-78 NVSTSPTIDD
+78 
-88 VNQTLADAQSNWSK
+88 AQSNFAKTFNSL
-102 VGNALAQ
+102 GQ
-109 SLVSQTILGTVKAV
+109 TLVSQAILGTIKAV
-123 PDLFDSIANGF
+123 PDLFDAIANGF

-147 KLKEWQD
+147 KIKEWQD

-164 SDPNRNDIYSGALT
+164 SDPEHNDIYSGGLT
-178 NLGWWASNVPS
+178 NFGWWASNAPS

-201 GIMKGASAIGKA
+201 GIMKGAGAIGKA

-248 FQSAAARII
+248 FQSAAAKII

-291 YQDVYKTAADKLN
+291 YQDIYKDATDKLN
-304 NMNAQEYQAFVNKNQ
+304 RMNNQDYQAFVNKNQ
-319 DMLQDV
+319 ELLQDV
-325 DTSDKDAVAKKI
+325 DTSDRDAVARKI

-397 KAVADKVSAWTK
+397 KAAADKVSTWTK
-409 ARNKVWDRLKNEKL
+409 ARNKVWDRIKNEKL
-423 IVAGELSEGI
+423 IVAGELSEGV

-443 EGTNLGKVILDE
+443 EGTNLGKVLLDE

-490 HHLGSAF
+490 HHLGSTF

-518 SAPSSFGL
+518 STPNSFGL

-542 LNNFNTFFDRAAK
+542 LNTFNTFFDRAAK

-565 PDENADIKGNTTAQE
+565 PNEKADIKGNTTAQE

-620 VNKGITTKEDAT
+620 VNKGIATKEDAT

-638 LNKMNEVTQQ
+638 LNKMDEVTQQ

-662 YAANR
+662 YAAHR
-667 KNDQVIPIE
+667 KDDQVIPIE

-703 ANINAALQVKEI
+703 SNINVALQVKEI

-731 AQTILANNLAELYAQ
+731 VQTILANNLAELYAQ

-790 ITAFHDENGV
+790 ITAFHDKKGV

-826 NEDTSKR
+826 NEDASKR

-839 LDDYAT
+839 LDAYAT

-863 EQNKAFEDNRKKAN
+863 EQNKAFEDNRRKAN
-877 QVLTDADE
+877 QVLTAADE

-900 VDKAVAEVNRDYL
+900 VDKAIAEVNRDYL
-913 KSKQVKNREDIASE
+913 RSKQVKNREDIASE

-938 RVKVVNQSFD
+938 RVKVVNQSFN
-948 TVKDIAKRNKDNSDT
+948 TVKDIAKRNKDNRDA
-963 IINAIGAYYNQDFE
+963 IINAVGAYYNQDFE

-1010 FGEQIQEMLTKDDL
+1010 FGEKIQEMLDKDDL

-1051 EAPPTVEPL
+1051 EASPTVEPL
-1060 NPSLSAPQTEQ
+1060 NSSLSAPQTEE
-1071 TNNLSGSS
+1071 TNNLSGSP
-1079 VESVTTQGNTQLSNV
+1079 VESVTAQGNTQLSNV
-1094 GTQQPAAKPSK
+1094 GTQHPAAKPSK

-1112 DNKFVVST
+1112 NNKFVAST

-1154 TNEDLFANANIA
+1154 TSEDLFANANIA
-1166 TQDNVSITSYP
+1166 TQDNVGITSYP

-1190 QGKLGIEGS
+1190 QGKLGIEDIK
-1199 QEEENN
+1199 EEE
-1205 ENTTISSTGGIEEST
+1205 TSQQTPSTGGLEETKLLES
-1220 PTIVAPTI
+1220 
-1228 PVSTPAEDTTPEVEE
+1228 PAEAKPTPEVEETTPEVEE
-1243 PKIPDF
+1243 PKVPDF
-1249 MGNASDTKVIRDV
+1249 MSNASDTKVIRDV
-1262 ITELKTNPDLDLNS
+1262 ITELKTTPDLDLDA

-1305 IRKKQEKLM
+1305 IRKRQEKLM

-1334 AKSKNGKAVVFD
+1334 AKSKNGKAIVFD
-1346 DSYKQAVSDLLDVYA
+1346 DSYKKAVSDLLDVYA
-1361 KDAELPKI
+1361 KDAELPQI

-1425 VTFLNN
+1425 VAFLNN
-1431 FHKSQAERDAA
+1431 FHKSQAERDSA

-1454 LSDFGTN
+1454 LSDFGTD
-1461 EYMKESYDEQV
+1461 EDMKESYVEQV

-1478 KLTIERVTTA
+1478 KLTIERVTTS

-1505 ISIPSSGERG
+1505 ISVPSIGERG
-1515 EYVQK
+1515 EYIQK
-1520 NDGLIYHVDKS
+1520 NDGLIYHIDKA

-1560 IHKAAFDKFNAEQ
+1560 IHKAAFDRFNAEQ
-1573 LVNEFKSNPI
+1573 LVTEFKNNPI

-1595 DKNGPEYEVALNGL
+1595 DETGPEYEVVLNGL
-1609 AKLWRYNYKVLSE
+1609 AKLWRYNYKVLTE
-1622 GGVNKFTGAVVA
+1622 GGVNKFTGAVIA

-1642 ALRESYNETS
+1642 TLRESYNETS
-1652 KLDNNPNIDIIAS
+1652 KLDNNPNIDIVAS

-1706 ANGEFIN
+1706 TTGEFIN
-1713 GIGSNKFLVNVGR
+1713 GIGSNKFLVSVGR
-1726 TYVTVPRNNGTVDI
+1726 TYVTVPRSNGTVDI
-1740 VNAYPVSWTGGT
+1740 VNAYPVSWTGAT
-1752 YYTKDDKQH
+1752 YYTKDGKQQ
-1761 HVETGKDFK
+1761 HVETGKNFK
-1770 QLQNAIVIQI
+1770 QLQNAIITQI

-1816 SKELSVFR
+1816 SNELSVFR
-1824 TANILGINFGN
+1824 TANALVINFGN

-1849 GIGQII
+1849 GVGQII
-1855 SKVDGKP
+1855 NKVDGKP
-1862 TYISYGSDLSA
+1862 NYISYNSDLSA
-1873 ITDRLIKGIESLNFN
+1873 VSDRLIEGIKSLNFN
-1888 INFAVLKSDNNHNIP
+1888 INFAVLKSDNNHKIP

-1941 QNNLIRVNMAQEN
+1941 QNNLLRVNMAQEN

-1984 IEDVSNTYTSKADEI
+1984 VEDVGDSYISKADEI
-1999 KSIITSDST
+1999 KSIVTSDST

-2051 MSKEHAQANAVW
+2051 MSKEHSQANAVW
-2063 SKTKGGKVIVGQRF
+2063 SKTKGNKVVVGQKF
-2077 LDMINSKK
+2077 LDMINSKE

-2093 RTLMHENLHA
+2093 RTLMHENLHG
-2103 YIEDMADNK
+2103 YIEDMANDK
-2112 RHPNAVVNL
+2112 RHPNAVANL

-2151 KQRRHIQDKATLE
+2151 KQRRHIQDKASLE
-2164 KISNWLN
+2164 RISEWLN

-2241 NSLRAKQMEA
+2241 NSLRAKQMET

-2258 NQEAEIKAEEKEEEV
+2258 NQEAEVKAEEKEEV
-2273 TQPNTPST
+2273 TQPTTSST

-2287 ETQTVADDTNSIID
+2287 ETETIADNTNSVID
-2301 GDDVGSANET
+2301 SDDVGRANEV
-2311 FDIKDED
+2311 FDIKDEN
-2318 VDADDEYDA
+2318 VDDDDEYD

-2340 NSAIESIPMSERAK
+2340 NSAIESLPMSERAK

-2359 SSAAISMSCR
+2359 SSAAISMSCK